1 MRRSPGTSTRPSNF
15 VFKPGDGP
23 MHCCSPKAK
32 VSLCVLARRISS
44 KWAAVADINGAILGK
59 KDLADLVHGSEV
71 GEWREMLV
79 VLGRWVEAD
88 SFASLVG
95 ELGERLWATEEE
107 KREAAR
113 VCCMAGKKL
122 ERLVAIWGE
131 EAKKEEDQ
139 DGNFGLCV
147 FGFIASDRGSNAG
160 TYPLAPLH
168 DLFLEY
174 AQILSVQ
181 RMASEAW
188 LKGAFEKK
196 AEVKPALATTS
207 TTAGQYA
214 ANHGVGSYDGR
225 NPPPASAGP
234 YSTPLPLRA
243 PSAPSNYGT
252 TPAPSTV
259 SYGAPPARSSPYA
272 PSPSTS
278 TAKPS
283 VSYGSQGEYNPLPSQ
298 QLGYGAPS
306 QNTFRLQWTNRLA
319 RHPLESF
326 PPLDDAIS
334 PAGTTLL
341 SSPPSWT
348 RSHHQFV
355 LNSPAPSCPL
365 PGVHHVEWIHHRES
379 CRPLEVLQGACY
391 HRVSLHRLEVRLE
404 RGPQQHHRQRL
415 RPTRPNIL
423 RRTRIHPRLGQDHFP
438 LEPASR

>member
-1 MRRSPGTSTRPSNF
+1 MPWQVITTLYLARHLSLTSHTWQCSATATIGWCIERSRWRPPTPSFLAKSPRTSTRPSNF

-139 DGNFGLCV
+139 DGNFV
-147 FGFIASDRGSNAG
+147 GFIASDRGSNAG

-181 RMASEAW
+181 RMASEA
-188 LKGAFEKK
+188 GAFEKK

-234 YSTPLPLRA
+234 YSTPLPLR
-243 PSAPSNYGT
+243 
-252 TPAPSTV
+252 V
-259 SYGAPPARSSPYA
+259 CLI
-272 PSPSTS
+272 
-278 TAKPS
+278 
-283 VSYGSQGEYNPLPSQ
+283 VL
-298 QLGYGAPS
+298 L
-306 QNTFRLQWTNRLA
+306 LLLHLA
-319 RHPLESF
+319 
-326 PPLDDAIS
+326 
-334 PAGTTLL
+334 
-341 SSPPSWT
+341 
-348 RSHHQFV
+348 V
-355 LNSPAPSCPL
+355 
-365 PGVHHVEWIHHRES
+365 
-379 CRPLEVLQGACY
+379 
-391 HRVSLHRLEVRLE
+391 
-404 RGPQQHHRQRL
+404 
-415 RPTRPNIL
+415 
-423 RRTRIHPRLGQDHFP
+423 
-438 LEPASR
+438 